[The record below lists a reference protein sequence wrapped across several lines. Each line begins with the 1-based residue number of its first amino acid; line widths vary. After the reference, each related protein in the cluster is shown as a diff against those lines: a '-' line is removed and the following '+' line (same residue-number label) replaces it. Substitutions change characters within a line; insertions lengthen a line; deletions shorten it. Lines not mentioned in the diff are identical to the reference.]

1 MSTRSMIGKLVEGRV
16 RYIYCQYDGYLKAVG
31 DTLLNSY
38 ADEEHLDKLL
48 DLGNISRLGN
58 HPVSFPFM
66 WDFFNP
72 LALSEE
78 LTRAYKDR
86 GEKDVESKMAES
98 VDDFLS
104 KSKEIV
110 EYCYLYDPSQKSWSY
125 CKVSDGNL
133 KPLTQDEI
141 DKSDEDL

>member
-1 MSTRSMIGKLVEGRV
+1 MSTRSTIGKLIQGRV

-38 ADEEHLDKLL
+38 ADEEHLDKLIDL
-48 DLGNISRLGN
+48 DNISRLGN

-66 WDFFNP
+66 WDFFHP

-86 GEKDVESKMAES
+86 GKKTLKAKWPKAWMAS
-98 VDDFLS
+98 
-104 KSKEIV
+104 
-110 EYCYLYDPSQKSWSY
+110 SQ
-125 CKVSDGNL
+125 NL
-133 KPLTQDEI
+133 K
-141 DKSDEDL
+141 KSLSIAIPMARAKKVRAIVRFQMGISNRSPKTK